1 MLYEKNVRYKDEKCN
16 NLIEQEVDG
25 NTSLTFILC
34 VSVAGAVSK
43 QLREES
49 IKLKLPLGYD
59 ELSVGDVADM
69 FGGTKSGYKVSSK
82 LFKIN
87 AQKRPDGYTYLSGTI
102 PVLQEIQTE
111 NELLKHHKTIIA
123 IPNEE
128 EGNKIEGVLTVWLE
142 IRSYIEWFEDCQ
154 SPLRLSY
161 RHKGMDESCIASVNA
176 LLEEWGE
183 EKTRYK
189 MDLEID
195 KFKRLAKEKKLYQST
210 SEEFYKQ
217 IGMIL
222 VAYKIVKKQ
231 YGLHTKKK
239 ELIEFIFANITPT
252 WHGKIVK
259 QCCRNE
265 RGC

>member
-1 MLYEKNVRYKDEKCN
+1 M
-16 NLIEQEVDG
+16 
-25 NTSLTFILC
+25 
-34 VSVAGAVSK
+34 
-43 QLREES
+43 
-49 IKLKLPLGYD
+49 
-59 ELSVGDVADM
+59 
-69 FGGTKSGYKVSSK
+69 
-82 LFKIN
+82 
-87 AQKRPDGYTYLSGTI
+87 SGTI

>member
-87 AQKRPDGYTYLSGTI
+87 EQKRPDGYTYLSGTI

-128 EGNKIEGVLTVWLE
+128 EGKNRRRLVSKYFIN
-142 IRSYIEWFEDCQ
+142 
-154 SPLRLSY
+154 PLR
-161 RHKGMDESCIASVNA
+161 
-176 LLEEWGE
+176 
-183 EKTRYK
+183 
-189 MDLEID
+189 
-195 KFKRLAKEKKLYQST
+195 
-210 SEEFYKQ
+210 
-217 IGMIL
+217 
-222 VAYKIVKKQ
+222 
-231 YGLHTKKK
+231 
-239 ELIEFIFANITPT
+239 
-252 WHGKIVK
+252 
-259 QCCRNE
+259 
-265 RGC
+265 

>member
-87 AQKRPDGYTYLSGTI
+87 EQKRPDGYTYLSGTI

-128 EGNKIEGVLTVWLE
+128 EGNKIEGVPTVWLE
-142 IRSYIEWFEDCQ
+142 IQSYIEWFEDCQ

-176 LLEEWGE
+176 LLE
-183 EKTRYK
+183 
-189 MDLEID
+189 
-195 KFKRLAKEKKLYQST
+195 
-210 SEEFYKQ
+210 
-217 IGMIL
+217 
-222 VAYKIVKKQ
+222 
-231 YGLHTKKK
+231 
-239 ELIEFIFANITPT
+239 
-252 WHGKIVK
+252 
-259 QCCRNE
+259 
-265 RGC
+265 